1 MFIRRPLF
9 LSQLSNDVGGSLA
22 RLSGLDGFAR
32 ATLVSVIPL
41 VALKAFGSKDVI
53 ASVYFASTIFTLI
66 FTINLAYLERLLTR
80 RGLVTL
86 GGLFLIVSVL
96 LFSVGRP
103 VLFALGI
110 GLRSAGASMFSVCM
124 SLYIMAYIGKKE
136 LAQNESRR
144 MVLVGLAWL
153 VAPSLGGWLYAEY
166 RPVVVYT
173 FTGIIAAAVIGY
185 FWWLR
190 LGHDEVIRA
199 GTLRAENPLKSVRR
213 YWAQPRLRL
222 AYLIALSR
230 ACFWSALFVYGPIY
244 VVEADLPVW
253 LGGVLLSM
261 ASGLLLLSPAV
272 RWLADR
278 FGTRQVLMGCS
289 VLVGGSLLALGLLG
303 ESQPLGILFW
313 FVGSLGAATMDV
325 LSNIPF
331 MRLVRPR
338 ERTAMTMVFTTWRE
352 TSSLLTQALVFLTL
366 LVAPFWVFYL
376 LLAVLQLATAW
387 GTSYLP
393 RRI

>member
-1 MFIRRPLF
+1 MWIRRPLF
-9 LSQLSNDVGGSLA
+9 LGQLTGDVSRSLA

-32 ATLVSVIPL
+32 AILVSVIPL
-41 VALKAFGSKDVI
+41 VALEVFGSKDVI

-66 FTINLAYLERLLTR
+66 FTINLAYLERLLSR

-86 GGLFLIVSVL
+86 GGLFLI
-96 LFSVGRP
+96 FSVFLFAAGRP

-144 MVLVGLAWL
+144 MLLVGLAWL
-153 VAPSLGGWLYAEY
+153 LAPSLGGWLYAAY
-166 RPVVVYT
+166 RPVAVYT
-173 FTGIIAAAVIGY
+173 FSGVMAAAIIIY

-199 GTLRAENPLKSVRR
+199 GSLRAENPLRAVRR
-213 YWAQPRLRL
+213 FWAQPQLRL
-222 AYLIALSR
+222 TYLIALSR

-244 VVEADLPVW
+244 AVEADLPIW
-253 LGGVLLSM
+253 LGGVLLSL

-272 RWLADR
+272 RWLAER
-278 FGTRQVLMGCS
+278 FGTRQVLLGCS
-289 VLVGGSLLALGLLG
+289 LLVGASLIALGLLG
-303 ESQPLGILFW
+303 ESQPLGLLFW
-313 FVGSLGAATMDV
+313 VSGSLGAATMDV
-325 LSNIPF
+325 LVNIPF

-352 TSSLLTQALVFLTL
+352 TSALLTQALVFLTL

-376 LLAVLQLATAW
+376 LLATLQLATAW

-393 RRI
+393 RRL